1 MTSNGGGISVV
12 DPNNILALA
21 SQNLSGSGPLTKA
34 GQGVLQLGGS
44 IGSTAITVQ
53 DGSLQLTAGTSQLI
67 GNPSLSLWNVATFS
81 FSNHNES
88 VSTINLTGGTINTG
102 TGTLNLAG
110 SLDYARSIWPATIQ
124 GNLSLGTS
132 AGTFCVNQGSA
143 TDLTIAANISGSPAG
158 GLVKSGNGLL
168 TLCGSNSYS
177 GGTTVSSG
185 TLQVGNGN
193 SNVSLG
199 SGPVFVNA
207 NSMLNFDLGNT
218 LAIANPITSGGEVS
232 LVGAGTVVFT
242 ASNTYSGGTAI
253 TSGTLQIGNGGA
265 SGSLGASAVIDN
277 GTLDFSRSDVYTLPV
292 AINGSGALVQIGP
305 GTVVLNASNSYTGGT
320 TISGGTLQVGNGG
333 SGASIGSTSGVTLSN
348 NSAIVFDHS
357 DKVTFTSSIT
367 GSGSLTQTGSGKLI
381 LTAGNTYDGTTN
393 ISGGTLQI
401 GNGGTLGAGAVV
413 DNSVLLF
420 SHSNLMTIANAI
432 SGSGSIL
439 QRGSGTAILSAS
451 NTYTGGTTVS
461 SGTLDVL
468 NPGALPCGGLIV
480 GAGGTTVVF
489 NATAT
494 SSSPAI
500 GENLALFTPDGST
513 TSSSAGAFST
523 NYDISTP
530 TVGGAILQ
538 PGSLP
543 VPEPATLALLLAAG
557 GGGLTWCV
565 QRRGSRSKPRGASVE
580 MTFVTNDSRLP

>member
-1 MTSNGGGISVV
+1 M
-12 DPNNILALA
+12 
-21 SQNLSGSGPLTKA
+21 
-34 GQGVLQLGGS
+34 
-44 IGSTAITVQ
+44 
-53 DGSLQLTAGTSQLI
+53 
-67 GNPSLSLWNVATFS
+67 
-81 FSNHNES
+81 
-88 VSTINLTGGTINTG
+88 
-102 TGTLNLAG
+102 
-110 SLDYARSIWPATIQ
+110 
-124 GNLSLGTS
+124 
-132 AGTFCVNQGSA
+132 
-143 TDLTIAANISGSPAG
+143 
-158 GLVKSGNGLL
+158 
-168 TLCGSNSYS
+168 
-177 GGTTVSSG
+177 
-185 TLQVGNGN
+185 
-193 SNVSLG
+193 
-199 SGPVFVNA
+199 
-207 NSMLNFDLGNT
+207 
-218 LAIANPITSGGEVS
+218 
-232 LVGAGTVVFT
+232 
-242 ASNTYSGGTAI
+242 
-253 TSGTLQIGNGGA
+253 
-265 SGSLGASAVIDN
+265 
-277 GTLDFSRSDVYTLPV
+277 
-292 AINGSGALVQIGP
+292 
-305 GTVVLNASNSYTGGT
+305 VLNASNSYTGGT
-320 TISGGTLQVGNGG
+320 TISGGTLQVGNGGSGASIGSTSGVTLSNNSAIVFNHSDNLTNTPTISGSGSLTQMGSGELTLTASDTYDGTTIVSGGTLQVGNGG

-432 SGSGSIL
+432 SGSGSVL

-489 NATAT
+489 KATAT

-500 GENLALFTPDGST
+500 GENLALFTLDGSS

-565 QRRGSRSKPRGASVE
+565 QRRGSRSKPRGASAE